1 MSRRLTPSNADR
13 NHVFGFI
20 CVYRRS
26 SAAHNPFS
34 QLPGGRPLPDVLGD
48 PIGNQ
53 QKWLVAEHL
62 LIAVLRAGTGDRQ
75 DGEEFA

>member
-1 MSRRLTPSNADR
+1 MYLVLSVFIGVHRRPIVVFHSFPVGVPLAD
-13 NHVFGFI
+13 
-20 CVYRRS
+20 
-26 SAAHNPFS
+26 A
-34 QLPGGRPLPDVLGD
+34 LGD

>member
-1 MSRRLTPSNADR
+1 MNADT

-75 DGEEFA
+75 DVEEFA

>member
-1 MSRRLTPSNADR
+1 MNADR

-26 SAAHNPFS
+26 SVAHNPFS
-34 QLPGGRPLPDVLGD
+34 QRLSERPLPDALGD